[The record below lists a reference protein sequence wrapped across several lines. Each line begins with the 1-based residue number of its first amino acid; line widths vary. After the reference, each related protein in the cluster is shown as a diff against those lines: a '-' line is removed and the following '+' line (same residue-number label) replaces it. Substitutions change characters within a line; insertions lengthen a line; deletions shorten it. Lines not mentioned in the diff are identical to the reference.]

1 MTDPS
6 DTDPRAEAAVFQAAS
21 LLSVLT
27 SAAEVWHAAKER
39 RAGRDP
45 SAQEE
50 AAVVRRYLHQARHE
64 TQEMLMRLQ
73 ASHAHAEHASE
84 DTVTTLVRRFDS
96 LLTLGRLAR
105 LMQTVHQRLL
115 SLYPDVREE
124 LVEEA
129 RCLQAS
135 AAALLGAE
143 TDAFPDNLLPFL
155 DRALH
160 FNRQLEGL
168 LSR

>member
-1 MTDPS
+1 MTDPFH
-6 DTDPRAEAAVFQAAS
+6 TDPRAEAAVFQAAS

-45 SAQEE
+45 SAQEA
-50 AAVVRRYLHQARHE
+50 AAVVRPYLRGAQRE
-64 TQEMLMRLQ
+64 VGEMVMRLQ
-73 ASHAHAEHASE
+73 ASLAHAEEADE
-84 DTVTTLVRRFDS
+84 DAVTALVRRFDD

-115 SLYPDVREE
+115 SLYPDVPEA
-124 LVEEA
+124 LVESA
-129 RCLQAS
+129 RRVQS
-135 AAALLGAE
+135 EAAALLKVDAE
-143 TDAFPDNLLPFL
+143 ALTEDLPVFL

-160 FNRQLEGL
+160 FNRQM
-168 LSR
+168 RAAIAA